1 MERAMK
7 AAVKVTDV
15 AGGKSLL
22 HHFAPLQPY
31 GGIMTSGP
39 FVSLAP

>member
-1 MERAMK
+1 MK

-15 AGGKSLL
+15 AGGKSLCRNR
-22 HHFAPLQPY
+22 Y
-31 GGIMTSGP
+31 SGMMTSGP